1 MINKLTNNP
10 VANMKLYNVLSS
22 LFMAD
27 SANIEFYKSKGMKIQ
42 TVIPAFIKTGDIN
55 FFTRGTG
62 NESTDIRYYIK
73 NQFESIKQRKDL
85 CEILQQVIEEET
97 RENAKKYFEQNKN
110 ENDTPINIGIME
122 LLKEGNF
129 EKAYELDY
137 DIVAKQVLLILE
149 EMRNKCLESINIEN
163 NKKNNMQNYLKKED
177 IENNN
182 INKKK

>member
-10 VANMKLYNVLSS
+10 VANMKLYNIICS

-62 NESTDIRYYIK
+62 NDSTDIRFYIK
-73 NQFESIKQRKDL
+73 NQFESIKQRKEL
-85 CEILQQVIEEET
+85 CEMLQKVIEDE
-97 RENAKKYFEQNKN
+97 AKEKAKEYFKQNKN
-110 ENDTPINIGIME
+110 DTPRNIEIME
-122 LLKEGNF
+122 LLKEGNY

-137 DIVAKQVLLILE
+137 DMVSKQVLLILE
-149 EMRNKCLESINIEN
+149 EIRNKSLESLNININ
-163 NKKNNMQNYLKKED
+163 KNNINNNLKKED
-177 IENNN
+177 IENNKIN
-182 INKKK
+182 IKK